1 MTEQQLKR
9 LRSEFPILATRV
21 GRESLVYL
29 DNAATTQKPRTVI
42 DSQSNYYRRQNA
54 NVHRAAH
61 ALAAEA
67 TSAYEAARQK
77 IARWLNVPANT
88 LIWTRGATESINLVA
103 QAWLEPRL
111 KVDDRILLLVSN
123 HHANILPWQQIARR
137 CGAHLDVVALLPDG
151 NLDMEQY
158 RSLLARQ
165 PKMVALS
172 HVSNALGTV
181 YPVKEM
187 IAQAQAA
194 GAWTLV
200 DGAQALPHFDIDLAE
215 LNCDFYLF
223 SGHKTFAPTGIGVLY
238 GRYELL
244 EQMQPWQTG
253 GEMIEHVSFN
263 ETRFAAPPLR
273 FEAGTPNIAGAI
285 GLGAAIDYLSSID
298 RVAFESHEQ
307 RLLALCVDGL
317 KSIADV
323 SLLPSGQQ
331 QVALTSCTF
340 KQLQVND
347 VATYLDSRGI
357 AVRAGHHCAQPLMQ
371 ALDIDSSLRIS
382 LAFYNTQA
390 EVERLLEALDQFCS
404 NTQVTVRGSQA
415 ELLEQVYSA
424 NDWQSRFSALMGLA
438 SKLKADPALQQEQ
451 FEVQG
456 CATRTWMDLQL
467 SDSGR
472 LQLRT
477 EAQSRVM
484 KGLLYLIADRVN
496 GRKPSEIEPARIK
509 QELIDL
515 GFASQLTQT
524 RGNALMTLFNHLE
537 RLLPKG

>member
-158 RSLLARQ
+158 RSLLARE